1 MARWTGLPARGS
13 MTTSEYPGRKHLI
26 GGPSTVAEGEPSAGG
41 IVGPVLLDRLA
52 LCIEALVV
60 ITIFANIVLTFVN
73 AVVRYLTNQDFPW
86 ATDTWAI
93 MISVITFLGAPAYFR
108 RGAGMAYTALIDQ
121 SHGLRK
127 QVLQSCGLAIF
138 LGVCLVALAAYPSF
152 LASQL
157 TQSLQVLGIS
167 SAFVAMWFGIGMLLF
182 CIFVIEKLAMF
193 EPRAVVAGVAV
204 GLAMAVVTLALRWAY
219 DQDLIAIDPFIPIVP
234 ALIVG
239 FLTGAPIA
247 GILALAGI
255 LYFVITGE
263 APITT
268 VASAMQYG
276 VSSFVLLAVPF
287 FMVAG
292 TLMEVT
298 GMARRMI
305 DMVQEWVGHWTGGL
319 LVAEVVAM
327 YVFSGL
333 SGSKAADIATVGGVM
348 KTPLRHYG
356 YPPTESVAVLAA
368 SAAMGETIPPSLM
381 LLVLG
386 SITSLSVGSLFLAG
400 LLPAAILALVL
411 IGAVIVRS
419 HMHGYVKGPPFRI
432 GRALRSTPP
441 AIPAFLVPVIVVGG
455 IIGGIASPTESATF
469 AVVYGFAAALVVYRA
484 IGLHSAWTALRDAA
498 LTAGMV
504 LFMVAASNLVSQ
516 AIVIDGLG
524 RTLAQAFAS
533 LHNPTIFL
541 VLTVVVMIV
550 VGFILEGIPAILIA
564 APILLPIATRVGVDP
579 LQYGIVLTMAVGIGV
594 FLPPVGIGYYIA
606 CAIGEAPVNATMR
619 PSLIYSAFLVVGL
632 AIVVLLPAI
641 TTSVPHFFGMH

>member
-1 MARWTGLPARGS
+1 MSGGSDAVADTTGPA
-13 MTTSEYPGRKHLI
+13 H
-26 GGPSTVAEGEPSAGG
+26 TVASTTV
-41 IVGPVLLDRLA
+41 IDRLA
-52 LCIEALVV
+52 LGVEAFVV
-60 ITIFANIVLTFVN
+60 AAIIVNIATTFSN
-73 AVVRYLTNQDFPW
+73 AAVRYLTNQDFPW
-86 ATDTWAI
+86 ASDVWAI
-93 MISVITFLGAPAYFR
+93 LISIITFLGAPAYFR

-121 SHGLRK
+121 SHGAR
-127 QVLQSCGLAIF
+127 QQTLQACGLAIF

-152 LASQL
+152 FAGQL
-157 TQSLQVLGIS
+157 TQTLQVIGLSSGFVAIWLGI
-167 SAFVAMWFGIGMLLF
+167 GLLLF
-182 CIFVIEKLAMF
+182 CLFAIEKLMRLQ
-193 EPRAVVAGVAV
+193 PRAIAIGIGVAV
-204 GLAMAVVTLALRWAY
+204 AMAITAYALRRAY

-234 ALIVG
+234 ALVIG
-239 FLTGAPIA
+239 FITGAPIA
-247 GILALAGI
+247 GVLALAGL

-268 VASAMQYG
+268 VPSAMQYG

-348 KTPLRHYG
+348 KVPLRAYG

-411 IGAVIVRS
+411 IAAVIVRS
-419 HMHGYVKGPPFRI
+419 HLHGYVKGPPFRI

-469 AVVYGFAAALVVYRA
+469 AVVYGFIAALVVYRS
-484 IGLHSAWTALRDAA
+484 IGLGSGWAALRDAA

-504 LFMVAASNLVSQ
+504 LFMVAASNLLSQ

-524 RTLAQAFAS
+524 RTLSKAFAA
-533 LHNPTIFL
+533 LHSPTEFL
-541 VLTVVVMIV
+541 LVTVVVMII

-619 PSLIYSAFLVVGL
+619 PSIIYSAFLVLGL
-632 AIVVLLPAI
+632 LIVVLFPSI
-641 TTSVPHFFGMH
+641 TTWVPHLFGMQ

>member
-1 MARWTGLPARGS
+1 MRAFFTLAR
-13 MTTSEYPGRKHLI
+13 
-26 GGPSTVAEGEPSAGG
+26 
-41 IVGPVLLDRLA
+41 LDRLA
-52 LCIEALVV
+52 ACVEALVV
-60 ITIFANIVLTFVN
+60 FAVVANIATTFSN
-73 AVVRYLTNQDFPW
+73 AMVRHITNQDFPW
-86 ATDTWAI
+86 ASDAWTI

-108 RGAGMAYTALIDQ
+108 RGSGMAYTALIDQ
-121 SHGLRK
+121 AQGRRKHMLNATGL
-127 QVLQSCGLAIF
+127 GIF
-138 LGVCLVALAAYPSF
+138 LGVCLVALAAYPTF
-152 LASQL
+152 FASQL
-157 TQSLQVLGIS
+157 TQTLPVLGLS
-167 SAFVAMWFGIGMLLF
+167 SGVVAIWLGCGLLLF
-182 CIFVIEKLAMF
+182 VVFGIEKLTMLRPSAVAF
-193 EPRAVVAGVAV
+193 GVVVAFTIA
-204 GLAMAVVTLALRWAY
+204 LAALVLRWAY
-219 DQDLIAIDPFIPIVP
+219 YWDYFSFDPFIPIVP
-234 ALIVG
+234 ALAIA
-239 FLTGAPIA
+239 FITGTPIA
-247 GILALAGI
+247 GILALAGL

-263 APITT
+263 APMTT
-268 VASAMQYG
+268 VPSALQYG
-276 VSSFVLLAVPF
+276 VTSFVLLAVPF

-348 KTPLRHYG
+348 KTPLRDYG

-411 IGAVIVRS
+411 IAAVVVRS
-419 HMHGYVKGPPFRI
+419 HMAGYFKGPPFRLM
-432 GRALRSTPP
+432 RALRSTPP

-469 AVVYGFAAALVVYRA
+469 AVVYGFAAALIVYRT
-484 IGLHSAWTALRDAA
+484 IGLRSSWQALRDAA

-504 LFMVAASNLVSQ
+504 LFMVAASNLISQ

-524 RTLAQAFAS
+524 RTLARAFAA
-533 LHNPTIFL
+533 LHSPIEFL
-541 VLTVVVMIV
+541 LVTVVVMIV

-594 FLPPVGIGYYIA
+594 FLPPVGIGYYVA

-619 PSLIYSAFLVVGL
+619 PTLIYSGFLVLGL
-632 AIVVLLPAI
+632 LIVLLFPQI
-641 TTSVPHFFGMH
+641 TLWVPHLFGMH

>member
-1 MARWTGLPARGS
+1 
-13 MTTSEYPGRKHLI
+13 
-26 GGPSTVAEGEPSAGG
+26 
-41 IVGPVLLDRLA
+41 
-52 LCIEALVV
+52 
-60 ITIFANIVLTFVN
+60 
-73 AVVRYLTNQDFPW
+73 
-86 ATDTWAI
+86 
-93 MISVITFLGAPAYFR
+93 
-108 RGAGMAYTALIDQ
+108 MAYTALIDQ
-121 SHGLRK
+121 SHGVRK
-127 QVLQSCGLAIF
+127 QTLQASGLVIF
-138 LGVCLVALAAYPSF
+138 LGVCVVALAAYPSF
-152 LASQL
+152 FASQL
-157 TQSLQVLGIS
+157 TQSLQVLGLS
-167 SAFVAMWFGIGMLLF
+167 SAFVAIWLGLGLLLF
-182 CIFVIEKLAMF
+182 CIFAVEKLAAL
-193 EPRAVVAGVAV
+193 EGRAVAIGVGVGAV
-204 GLAMAVVTLALRWAY
+204 MTLAVLALRWAY
-219 DQDLIAIDPFIPIVP
+219 DQDLTEIDPFIPIVP
-234 ALIVG
+234 ALIIG

-247 GILALAGI
+247 GILALAGL

-263 APITT
+263 SPITT
-268 VASAMQYG
+268 IPSAMQYG

-419 HMHGYVKGPPFRI
+419 HMRGYTKGPPFRL

-441 AIPAFLVPVIVVGG
+441 AIPAFMVPIIVVGG
-455 IIGGIASPTESATF
+455 IVGGIASPTESATF

-484 IGLHSAWTALRDAA
+484 IGLRSGWIALRDAA

-524 RTLAQAFAS
+524 RALGKAFAV
-533 LHNPTIFL
+533 LHSPTEFL
-541 VLTVVVMIV
+541 LVTVVVMIV

-564 APILLPIATRVGVDP
+564 APILLPIATRIGVDP

-594 FLPPVGIGYYIA
+594 FLPPVGIGYYVA

-632 AIVVLLPAI
+632 VVVVLFPQI

>member
-1 MARWTGLPARGS
+1 V
-13 MTTSEYPGRKHLI
+13 I
-26 GGPSTVAEGEPSAGG
+26 GGPSTVAEGDASARGMM
-41 IVGPVLLDRLA
+41 GPVLLDRLA

-60 ITIFANIVLTFVN
+60 ITIFANIVLTFTN
-73 AVVRYLTNQDFPW
+73 AVVRYLTSQDFPW

-93 MISVITFLGAPAYFR
+93 MISIITFLGAPAYFR

-121 SHGLRK
+121 SYGLRK
-127 QVLQSCGLAIF
+127 QALQASGLAIF

-152 LASQL
+152 FASQS

-167 SAFVAMWFGIGMLLF
+167 SAFVAIWLGIGVVVF
-182 CIFVIEKLAMF
+182 CIFTIEKLAAF
-193 EPRAVVAGVAV
+193 DRRALTVGIAV
-204 GLAMAVVTLALRWAY
+204 GAMMALVTWVLRWAY
-219 DQDLIAIDPFIPIVP
+219 DQDLIEMDPFIPIVP

-255 LYFVITGE
+255 LYFVITGD

-268 VASAMQYG
+268 IASAMQYG

-411 IGAVIVRS
+411 IAAVIVRS

-441 AIPAFLVPVIVVGG
+441 AVPAFLVPVIVVGG

-484 IGLHSAWTALRDAA
+484 IGLRSSWFALRDAA

-504 LFMVAASNLVSQ
+504 LFMVAASNLLSQ

-524 RTLAQAFAS
+524 RTLAHAFAS
-533 LHNPTIFL
+533 LHSPTEFL
-541 VLTVVVMIV
+541 LLTVVVMIV

-619 PSLIYSAFLVVGL
+619 PTLIYSGFLIVGL
-632 AIVVLLPAI
+632 AIVVLFPGI
-641 TTSVPHFFGMH
+641 TTSVPHYFGMH

>member
-1 MARWTGLPARGS
+1 V
-13 MTTSEYPGRKHLI
+13 I
-26 GGPSTVAEGEPSAGG
+26 GGPRTATESDVSARRVP
-41 IVGPVLLDRLA
+41 ISFLLDRLA
-52 LCIEALVV
+52 LCVEALVV
-60 ITIFANIVLTFVN
+60 ATIIVNIVMTFSN
-73 AVVRYLTNQDFPW
+73 AMVRYLTNQDFPW
-86 ATDTWAI
+86 ASDTWAI
-93 MISVITFLGAPAYFR
+93 LISIITFLGAPAYFR
-108 RGAGMAYTALIDQ
+108 RGSGMAYTALIDQ
-121 SHGLRK
+121 SHGVRK
-127 QVLQSCGLAIF
+127 QTLQASGLVIF
-138 LGVCLVALAAYPSF
+138 LGVCVIALAAYPSF
-152 LASQL
+152 FASQL
-157 TQSLQVLGIS
+157 TQSLQVLGLS
-167 SAFVAMWFGIGMLLF
+167 SAFVAIWLGLGLVLF
-182 CIFVIEKLAMF
+182 CIFSIEKLVAL
-193 EPRAVVAGVAV
+193 EARAVAIGLGVGTALALAV
-204 GLAMAVVTLALRWAY
+204 LALRWAY
-219 DQDLIAIDPFIPIVP
+219 DQDLIEIDPFIAIVP
-234 ALIVG
+234 VLVIG

-247 GILALAGI
+247 GILALAGL

-268 VASAMQYG
+268 IPSAMQYG

-319 LVAEVVAM
+319 LVAQVVAM

-400 LLPAAILALVL
+400 LLPAGILALVL
-411 IGAVIVRS
+411 IAVVIVRS
-419 HMHGYVKGPPFRI
+419 HVRGYFKGPPFRL

-455 IIGGIASPTESATF
+455 IVGGIASPTESATF

-484 IGLHSAWTALRDAA
+484 IGLRSGWVALRDAA

-504 LFMVAASNLVSQ
+504 LFMVATSNLVSQ

-524 RTLAQAFAS
+524 RTLGKAFAA
-533 LHNPTIFL
+533 LHSPTEFL
-541 VLTVVVMIV
+541 LVTVVVMIV

-564 APILLPIATRVGVDP
+564 APILLPIATRIGVDP

-594 FLPPVGIGYYIA
+594 FLPPVGIGYYVA

-632 AIVVLLPAI
+632 VIVVLFPQI
-641 TTSVPHFFGMH
+641 TTSIPHLFGMH

>member
-1 MARWTGLPARGS
+1 MIAIMRPALVNR
-13 MTTSEYPGRKHLI
+13 I
-26 GGPSTVAEGEPSAGG
+26 
-41 IVGPVLLDRLA
+41 A
-52 LCIEALVV
+52 LVVEALVV
-60 ITIFANIVLTFVN
+60 VTIIANIAVTFSN

-86 ATDTWAI
+86 ASDVWTI
-93 MISVITFLGAPAYFR
+93 LISIITFLGAPAYFR
-108 RGAGMAYTALIDQ
+108 RGSGMAYTALIDQ
-121 SHGLRK
+121 SHGARR
-127 QVLQSCGLAIF
+127 QTLQACGLAIF
-138 LGVCLVALAAYPSF
+138 LGVCGVALAAYPAFFSG
-152 LASQL
+152 QL
-157 TQSLQVLGIS
+157 TQTLQVIGLS
-167 SAFVAMWFGIGMLLF
+167 SGFVAIWLGLGLLLF
-182 CIFVIEKLAMF
+182 CLFALEKLIAL
-193 EPRAVVAGVAV
+193 ERRAISIGVTVAV
-204 GLAMAVVTLALRWAY
+204 AMALATFALRRAY
-219 DQDLIAIDPFIPIVP
+219 DLDVIDIDPFLLIVP
-234 ALIVG
+234 ALIIA
-239 FLTGAPIA
+239 FITGVPIA
-247 GILALAGI
+247 GVLALAGL
-255 LYFVITGE
+255 LYFVITAE

-268 VASAMQYG
+268 IPSAMQYG
-276 VSSFVLLAVPF
+276 VTSFILLAVPF

-292 TLMEVT
+292 TLIEAS

-319 LVAEVVAM
+319 LVAEVLAM

-400 LLPAAILALVL
+400 LLPAAILAVVL
-411 IGAVIVRS
+411 ISAVIVRS
-419 HMHGYVKGPPFRI
+419 HINGYFKGPPFRL

-469 AVVYGFAAALVVYRA
+469 AVVYGFAAALVVYRS
-484 IGLHSAWTALRDAA
+484 IGWRSGWVALRDAT

-516 AIVIDGLG
+516 AIVIDGMG
-524 RTLAQAFAS
+524 RTLARTFAT
-533 LHNPTIFL
+533 LHSPTEFL
-541 VLTVVVMIV
+541 LVTVVVMIV

-594 FLPPVGIGYYIA
+594 FLPPIGIGYYIA

-619 PSLIYSAFLVVGL
+619 PSLIYSGFLILGL
-632 AIVVLLPAI
+632 VIVVLFPRI
-641 TTSVPHFFGMH
+641 TTLVPEFFSMH

>member
-1 MARWTGLPARGS
+1 M
-13 MTTSEYPGRKHLI
+13 
-26 GGPSTVAEGEPSAGG
+26 
-41 IVGPVLLDRLA
+41 
-52 LCIEALVV
+52 
-60 ITIFANIVLTFVN
+60 
-73 AVVRYLTNQDFPW
+73 
-86 ATDTWAI
+86 
-93 MISVITFLGAPAYFR
+93 
-108 RGAGMAYTALIDQ
+108 
-121 SHGLRK
+121 RK
-127 QVLQSCGLAIF
+127 QMLQASGLAIF

-157 TQSLQVLGIS
+157 TQTLQVLGIS
-167 SAFVAMWFGIGMLLF
+167 SAFVAIWLGIGMVLF
-182 CIFVIEKLAMF
+182 CIFTIEKLAAF
-193 EPRAVVAGVAV
+193 ERRAVATGVAV
-204 GLAMAVVTLALRWAY
+204 GMVIALATLALRWAS
-219 DQDLIAIDPFIPIVP
+219 DQDLIEIDPFIPIVP
-234 ALIVG
+234 ALVIG

-247 GILALAGI
+247 GILALAGM

-411 IGAVIVRS
+411 IAVVIVRS

-432 GRALRSTPP
+432 GRALRSTPL
-441 AIPAFLVPVIVVGG
+441 AVPAFLVPVIVVGG

-484 IGLHSAWTALRDAA
+484 IGLGSAWVALRDAA

-504 LFMVAASNLVSQ
+504 LFMVAASNLLSQ

-524 RTLAQAFAS
+524 RTLARAFAS
-533 LHNPTIFL
+533 LHSPTEFL
-541 VLTVVVMIV
+541 LLSVVVMII

-606 CAIGEAPVNATMR
+606 CAIGGAPVNATMR

-632 AIVVLLPAI
+632 VVVVLFPGI

>member
-1 MARWTGLPARGS
+1 MIAIMR
-13 MTTSEYPGRKHLI
+13 
-26 GGPSTVAEGEPSAGG
+26 SAL
-41 IVGPVLLDRLA
+41 VNRLA
-52 LCIEALVV
+52 FAVEALVV
-60 ITIFANIVLTFVN
+60 VTIIANIAVTFSN

-86 ATDTWAI
+86 ASDVWTI
-93 MISVITFLGAPAYFR
+93 LISIITFLGAPAYFR

-121 SHGLRK
+121 SHGARR
-127 QVLQSCGLAIF
+127 QTLQACGLAIF
-138 LGVCLVALAAYPSF
+138 LGVCAVALAAYPAFFSG
-152 LASQL
+152 QL
-157 TQSLQVLGIS
+157 TQTLQVLGLS
-167 SAFVAMWFGIGMLLF
+167 SGFVAIWLGLGLLLF
-182 CIFVIEKLAMF
+182 CLFALEKLIAL
-193 EPRAVVAGVAV
+193 ERRAISIGITVAVVMA
-204 GLAMAVVTLALRWAY
+204 LATFALRRAY
-219 DQDLIAIDPFIPIVP
+219 ELDAINVDPFLLIVP
-234 ALIVG
+234 ALIIA
-239 FLTGAPIA
+239 FITGVPIA
-247 GILALAGI
+247 GVLVLAGL
-255 LYFVITGE
+255 LYFVITDE

-268 VASAMQYG
+268 IPSAMQYG
-276 VSSFVLLAVPF
+276 VTSFILLAVPF

-292 TLMEVT
+292 TLIEAS

-319 LVAEVVAM
+319 LVAEVLAM

-411 IGAVIVRS
+411 IAAVIVRS
-419 HMHGYVKGPPFRI
+419 HINGYFKGPPFRL

-469 AVVYGFAAALVVYRA
+469 AVVYGFAAALVVYRS
-484 IGLHSAWTALRDAA
+484 IGWVALRDAT

-524 RTLAQAFAS
+524 RTLAKAFAA
-533 LHNPTIFL
+533 LHNPTEFL
-541 VLTVVVMIV
+541 LVTVVVMIV

-594 FLPPVGIGYYIA
+594 FLPPIGIGYYIA

-619 PSLIYSAFLVVGL
+619 PTLIYSAFLVLGL
-632 AIVVLLPAI
+632 VIVVLFPQI
-641 TTSVPHFFGMH
+641 TTWVPALFGMH